1 MPTVDAVDN
10 RDCKISF
17 AFSFQ
22 LANVQ
27 DVLLGQHRESIVGSL
42 CVRKLTTFLGTT
54 AVMFITLNGTK
65 LKAAVKTAAV
75 TFAKCFAVISASNT
89 CVLAVT

>member
-17 AFSFQ
+17 ALLFQ
-22 LANVQ
+22 LAYVQ
-27 DVLLGQHRESIVGSL
+27 DVLFSQHRESILGSL
-42 CVRKLTTFLGTT
+42 CSRKLTAFLGTT
-54 AVMFITLNGTK
+54 AVMFITLNSAK
-65 LKAAVKTAAV
+65 LKSAVKATAVA
-75 TFAKCFAVISASNT
+75 FAKCFVVISASNT

>member
-17 AFSFQ
+17 ALLFQ

-27 DVLLGQHRESIVGSL
+27 DILLGQHRESIPGSL
-42 CVRKLTTFLGTT
+42 CIRKLTTFLGTT

-65 LKAAVKTAAV
+65 LKAAVEATAV
-75 TFAKCFAVISASNT
+75 TFAKCFAVVSAGNT
-89 CVLAVT
+89 CVPAVA